1 MLGALINNDQR
12 ATARCRYS
20 RSAAGLRRAL
30 LCNLSLN
37 EKKTCQDRAFRYAAR
52 SLFSIGP
59 MSYTFRWSA
68 EGSAER
74 LYC

>member
-1 MLGALINNDQR
+1 MISGRLLSVDTPDLLQACGR
-12 ATARCRYS
+12 AV
-20 RSAAGLRRAL
+20 
-30 LCNLSLN
+30 LCDFVLSLN
-37 EKKTCQDRAFRYAAR
+37 EKKTCQDRLLRYAAR

-68 EGSAER
+68 EGFAER